1 MWMAQDDRPRRSAA
15 QSRRRNKAIAA
26 WTSQCDNSTVYFY
39 GPYPPSKGRTKWRVT
54 MYDPDTQRKKSLM
67 ADSKKAA
74 ESLIHEL
81 KQQNREKVVLSVH
94 QAVSLWIDAKLACWK
109 HPRMAKEVRERIE
122 SWIPDVAVTDIE
134 KSQAH
139 ELYVGLTKTVGRFGV
154 LKPATHHAR
163 LKATKEFWR
172 WLVQQEY
179 VQSSPWEQV
188 KPIGTA
194 SAGKKQLRGKDA
206 RALERTL
213 FGLAETGDEG
223 ALAILVQLY
232 LGLRPGEVL
241 GLLVGALDGNDVYVD
256 GTKNKN
262 AKRRLELYPEVAQL
276 LQRHCN
282 GRPDHERIFAASL
295 PQKPTTTWMYKRLHR
310 YCDQAQIE
318 RVCPHSLRGLH
329 SSLAIE
335 AGATSH
341 DVARALGHSSF
352 EITKKH
358 YASPESIDSDR
369 LRKIRQ
375 ALHDES

>member
-1 MWMAQDDRPRRSAA
+1 
-15 QSRRRNKAIAA
+15 
-26 WTSQCDNSTVYFY
+26 
-39 GPYPPSKGRTKWRVT
+39 
-54 MYDPDTQRKKSLM
+54 M
-67 ADSKKAA
+67 ADSKNAA

-223 ALAILVQLY
+223 ALAILVQL
-232 LGLRPGEVL
+232 
-241 GLLVGALDGNDVYVD
+241 
-256 GTKNKN
+256 
-262 AKRRLELYPEVAQL
+262 
-276 LQRHCN
+276 
-282 GRPDHERIFAASL
+282 
-295 PQKPTTTWMYKRLHR
+295 
-310 YCDQAQIE
+310 
-318 RVCPHSLRGLH
+318 
-329 SSLAIE
+329 
-335 AGATSH
+335 
-341 DVARALGHSSF
+341 
-352 EITKKH
+352 
-358 YASPESIDSDR
+358 
-369 LRKIRQ
+369 
-375 ALHDES
+375 